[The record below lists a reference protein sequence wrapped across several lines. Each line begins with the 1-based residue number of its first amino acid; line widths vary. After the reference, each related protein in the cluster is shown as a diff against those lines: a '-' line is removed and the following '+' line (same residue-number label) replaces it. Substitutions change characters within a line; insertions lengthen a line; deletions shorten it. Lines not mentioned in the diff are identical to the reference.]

1 MRQSCE
7 RLQQLCGHP
16 THAEIIQK
24 LCPVTCGVCIP
35 LSPLP
40 PPSSPPSPPPF
51 APTQFTMSVIVSLGA
66 TNASLDEIISTMAG
80 LAGNDNPTNLICV
93 GSGIANHTLP

>member
-1 MRQSCE
+1 VRQSCE

-51 APTQFTMSVIVSLGA
+51 APTHFTMSVIVSLGA